1 MITGNG
7 WRGGEKEGG
16 KGKDQQGRTEDIGR
30 KVPAEDNDP
39 HHDPSRPQEGEPKIT
54 GGKPPEKKQD
64 HQGAKGMARREGGM
78 DMKMEG
84 KENGPPRQRIVLEG
98 PVGRKGG
105 ERALER
111 MFQESPQ
118 HQEHRPQDQEGP
130 VRFPP
135 GSLPRSPSID
145 PDPAIEEEREF
156 DLRVSRPAKDR
167 EKEINGRRKTNEE
180 LGDGAVERTG
190 LAVKEEPDKSQKA
203 QERRS
208 R

>member
-118 HQEHRPQDQEGP
+118 HHDHRPQDQKGP

-145 PDPAIEEEREF
+145 PDPAIEEEREL
-156 DLRVSRPAKDR
+156 DLRVPRPAKDR
-167 EKEINGRRKTNEE
+167 EKEISGRRETHEE
-180 LGDGAVERTG
+180 LGDGAVEGTG
-190 LAVKEEPDKSQKA
+190 LAVKEEPDKPQKA
-203 QERRS
+203 QERCS